1 MKKNIE
7 QILKKFE
14 VKTFGNNKNIEKA
27 LDLINNDEEVLFIS
41 PTNLTVQNANI
52 ANEEMFPGV
61 CILTNKR
68 FVFQYKMLFQTK
80 TEVINVDNIDNI
92 SSEGNSITGGKIT
105 FNSLSKTYSIL
116 VSYKSSIMQLIV
128 DTFEEAIKNAKNGKN
143 QTNQNSSVADEI
155 KKYKDLLDAGAI
167 TQEEFDAKKKQLLNL

>member
-1 MKKNIE
+1 
-7 QILKKFE
+7 
-14 VKTFGNNKNIEKA
+14 
-27 LDLINNDEEVLFIS
+27 
-41 PTNLTVQNANI
+41 
-52 ANEEMFPGV
+52 
-61 CILTNKR
+61 
-68 FVFQYKMLFQTK
+68 MLFQTK